1 MKQYIEMMGFKFR
14 DRVSGFDGVAESV
27 SFDLYG
33 CVQVAL
39 RPSVTKDDKG
49 AMTMQEGR
57 WFDASRLERI
67 PGARVMEV
75 PTFERLAS
83 SVPMPGPADK
93 SSIR

>member
-1 MKQYIEMMGFKFR
+1 MNQYIEMMGHKFR
-14 DRVSGFDGVAESV
+14 DRVSGYEGVAESV

-39 RPSVTKDDKG
+39 RPAVVHDDKEG
-49 AMTMQEGR
+49 PKLPDGR
-57 WFDASRLERI
+57 WFDASRLEKTSKK
-67 PGARVMEV
+67 RVMEV

-83 SVPMPGPADK
+83 AVPMPGPADK